1 MVLILNSKIILKN
14 VKDFQANSNRGGIL
28 ISAKDLNSANI
39 IENILRDNKIESS
52 RFGNSTQFEI
62 NCYSISAYDNI
73 D

>member
-1 MVLILNSKIILKN
+1 MILILNSKIILN
-14 VKDFQANSNRGGIL
+14 DVKDFQANSNRGGIL
-28 ISAKDLNSANI
+28 ISAKDSNSANI

-62 NCYSISAYDNI
+62 NCYSISTYDNI